1 MSQKAPSNRN
11 PSSPPGRGPPKRHRS
26 AKPPQRQKA
35 PTTPAQQKT
44 KQVTKQTPTP
54 LAEAL
59 VEAKTYVATLHKEL
73 QASLYPKAEEFLKSY
88 ATFFYKNKKDEAM
101 HADSE
106 YVPSSCNWDL
116 SLQVPRDL
124 RQHEDFMVLDMQ
136 KEAAL

>member
-1 MSQKAPSNRN
+1 MSQKAPSNQN
-11 PSSPPGRGPPKRHRS
+11 PSSPPGRGPPKCHRS
-26 AKPPQRQKA
+26 AKQPQCQKA

-44 KQVTKQTPTP
+44 KQTTKQTLTP

-59 VEAKTYVATLHKEL
+59 VEAKTYVAMLHKEL

-101 HADSE
+101 RADSE

-124 RQHEDFMVLDMQ
+124 RQCKDFMVLDMQ